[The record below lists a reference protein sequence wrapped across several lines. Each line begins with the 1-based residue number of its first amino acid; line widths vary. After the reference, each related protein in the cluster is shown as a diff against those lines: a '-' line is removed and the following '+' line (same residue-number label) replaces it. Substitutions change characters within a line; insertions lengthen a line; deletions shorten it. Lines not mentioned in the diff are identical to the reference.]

1 MSSCLND
8 FPLTTD
14 CVDEE
19 DKYEIIIIIL
29 LRNNGINRITSKT
42 IRIVLL
48 IINLI
53 VSTVITI

>member
-1 MSSCLND
+1 MSSCLNY

-53 VSTVITI
+53 VSIVITI